1 MPDRRHR
8 GRQLRDVFITLALI
22 FLVGAGA
29 TYGATRYPQSGLES
43 DATRDARKL
52 SVDVLQPLLVPA
64 DAQGPVQ
71 GARYDELLSA
81 VDERVLAGPINGV
94 LLLAQ
99 DGTVLFADQPSLV
112 GDHEPALRDDIHA
125 VIAGTSQSS
134 VDGARF
140 RTLTALEI
148 GSPPTLVA
156 AELVRSHPAIVEE
169 SREVWYPWVGR
180 AIIAAI
186 VCFGLALVTAI
197 VFAVIGC
204 SGAVRRGNVR
214 RVKRHGCGGRRRA
227 PTRTRTRPHT
237 CTPVSRTRSRLGV
250 RRRTSSGRSTTSAT
264 LSPIASNVWRPSS
277 TASRL
282 ARPSD
287 HPRRRRRTVRIR
299 SARVALDLSRIS
311 NPRLVRVHPGV
322 APGPALVQEVPTL
335 IEGDLELLEALAFG
349 LVGLA
354 ARLRLPELVL
364 LVRQLVDPLDDL
376 LVVHVGSHPRSGPP
390 RYDRLMDTDRQVNP
404 SARTR

>member
-29 TYGATRYPQSGLES
+29 AYGVTRYLQSELES
-43 DATRDARKL
+43 DANRDARKL

-71 GARYDELLSA
+71 GARYDELLAA
-81 VDERVLAGPINGV
+81 VDQRVLAGPINGV
-94 LLLAQ
+94 LVLAP

-134 VDGARF
+134 VDGDRF

-156 AELVRSHPAIVEE
+156 AELVRSHTAIVEE

-180 AIIAAI
+180 AITAAI

-197 VFAVIGC
+197 VFAVIG
-204 SGAVRRGNVR
+204 VLRR
-214 RVKRHGCGGRRRA
+214 
-227 PTRTRTRPHT
+227 
-237 CTPVSRTRSRLGV
+237 
-250 RRRTSSGRSTTSAT
+250 
-264 LSPIASNVWRPSS
+264 
-277 TASRL
+277 
-282 ARPSD
+282 
-287 HPRRRRRTVRIR
+287 R
-299 SARVALDLSRIS
+299 SARQRSTVEA
-311 NPRLVRVHPGV
+311 PRLRRKKAGADADENAPAYMHPSFKEEVAARRHVEDELRAIQHERDALAQRV
-322 APGPALVQEVPTL
+322 QR
-335 IEGDLELLEALAFG
+335 LEA
-349 LVGLA
+349 
-354 ARLRLPELVL
+354 EL
-364 LVRQLVDPLDDL
+364 
-376 LVVHVGSHPRSGPP
+376 
-390 RYDRLMDTDRQVNP
+390 DRLKERSSV
-404 SARTR
+404 

>member
-22 FLVGAGA
+22 FLLGAGA
-29 TYGATRYPQSGLES
+29 AYGATRYLQSGLES

-64 DAQGPVQ
+64 DAQGLVQ

-112 GDHEPALRDDIHA
+112 GDHEPALRDDIHS

-134 VDGARF
+134 VDGDRF

-180 AIIAAI
+180 AITAAI

-197 VFAVIGC
+197 VLATIG
-204 SGAVRRGNVR
+204 VL
-214 RVKRHGCGGRRRA
+214 GR
-227 PTRTRTRPHT
+227 
-237 CTPVSRTRSRLGV
+237 
-250 RRRTSSGRSTTSAT
+250 
-264 LSPIASNVWRPSS
+264 
-277 TASRL
+277 
-282 ARPSD
+282 
-287 HPRRRRRTVRIR
+287 R
-299 SARVALDLSRIS
+299 SARQRSTVES
-311 NPRLVRVHPGV
+311 PRLRRKKAGADADENAPAYLHPSFKDEV
-322 APGPALVQEVPTL
+322 AARRQVE
-335 IEGDLELLEALAFG
+335 DELRAIQHERDA
-349 LVGLA
+349 LA
-354 ARLRLPELVL
+354 ARVQRLEAELDGL
-364 LVRQLVDPLDDL
+364 KT
-376 LVVHVGSHPRSGPP
+376 RSS
-390 RYDRLMDTDRQVNP
+390 V
-404 SARTR
+404 

>member
-29 TYGATRYPQSGLES
+29 AYGVTRYLQSDLES
-43 DATRDARKL
+43 DANRDARKL

-71 GARYDELLSA
+71 GARYDELLAA

-112 GDHEPALRDDIHA
+112 GDQEPALRNDIHA

-134 VDGARF
+134 VDGDRF

-156 AELVRSHPAIVEE
+156 AELVRSHTAIVEE
-169 SREVWYPWVGR
+169 SREVWYPWVAR
-180 AIIAAI
+180 AITAAI

-197 VFAVIGC
+197 VFSVIGVFERR
-204 SGAVRRGNVR
+204 SARQRSAV
-214 RVKRHGCGGRRRA
+214 
-227 PTRTRTRPHT
+227 
-237 CTPVSRTRSRLGV
+237 
-250 RRRTSSGRSTTSAT
+250 
-264 LSPIASNVWRPSS
+264 
-277 TASRL
+277 TAS
-282 ARPSD
+282 P
-287 HPRRRRRTVRIR
+287 PRRRKRDQVPDEKAPAYMHPSFKEEVAARRQVEDELRAIQHER
-299 SARVALDLSRIS
+299 DALAQRVQR
-311 NPRLVRVHPGV
+311 
-322 APGPALVQEVPTL
+322 
-335 IEGDLELLEALAFG
+335 LEA
-349 LVGLA
+349 
-354 ARLRLPELVL
+354 EL
-364 LVRQLVDPLDDL
+364 
-376 LVVHVGSHPRSGPP
+376 
-390 RYDRLMDTDRQVNP
+390 DRLKERSSV
-404 SARTR
+404 

>member
-22 FLVGAGA
+22 FLLGAGA
-29 TYGATRYPQSGLES
+29 AYGATRYLQGGLES

-112 GDHEPALRDDIHA
+112 GDHEPALRDDIHS

-134 VDGARF
+134 VDGDRF

-180 AIIAAI
+180 AITAAI

-197 VFAVIGC
+197 VFATIG
-204 SGAVRRGNVR
+204 VL
-214 RVKRHGCGGRRRA
+214 GR
-227 PTRTRTRPHT
+227 
-237 CTPVSRTRSRLGV
+237 
-250 RRRTSSGRSTTSAT
+250 
-264 LSPIASNVWRPSS
+264 
-277 TASRL
+277 
-282 ARPSD
+282 
-287 HPRRRRRTVRIR
+287 R
-299 SARVALDLSRIS
+299 SARQRSTVES
-311 NPRLVRVHPGV
+311 PRLRRKKAGADADENAPAYLHPSFKDEV
-322 APGPALVQEVPTL
+322 AARRQVE
-335 IEGDLELLEALAFG
+335 EELMAIQHERDA
-349 LVGLA
+349 LA
-354 ARLRLPELVL
+354 ARVQRLEAELDGLKTHSSV
-364 LVRQLVDPLDDL
+364 
-376 LVVHVGSHPRSGPP
+376 
-390 RYDRLMDTDRQVNP
+390 
-404 SARTR
+404 

>member
-22 FLVGAGA
+22 FLLGAGA
-29 TYGATRYPQSGLES
+29 AYGATRYLQSGLES

-64 DAQGPVQ
+64 DAQGLVQ

-112 GDHEPALRDDIHA
+112 GDHEPALRDDIHS

-134 VDGARF
+134 VDGDRF

-180 AIIAAI
+180 AITAAI

-197 VFAVIGC
+197 VFATIG
-204 SGAVRRGNVR
+204 VL
-214 RVKRHGCGGRRRA
+214 GR
-227 PTRTRTRPHT
+227 
-237 CTPVSRTRSRLGV
+237 
-250 RRRTSSGRSTTSAT
+250 
-264 LSPIASNVWRPSS
+264 
-277 TASRL
+277 
-282 ARPSD
+282 
-287 HPRRRRRTVRIR
+287 R
-299 SARVALDLSRIS
+299 SARQRSTVES
-311 NPRLVRVHPGV
+311 PRLRRKKAGADADENAPAYLHPSFKDEV
-322 APGPALVQEVPTL
+322 AARRQVE
-335 IEGDLELLEALAFG
+335 EELMAIQHERDA
-349 LVGLA
+349 LA
-354 ARLRLPELVL
+354 ARVQRLEAELDGL
-364 LVRQLVDPLDDL
+364 KT
-376 LVVHVGSHPRSGPP
+376 RSS
-390 RYDRLMDTDRQVNP
+390 V
-404 SARTR
+404 

>member
-29 TYGATRYPQSGLES
+29 AYGATRYLQSGLES

-125 VIAGTSQSS
+125 VIAGMSQSS
-134 VDGARF
+134 VDGDRF

-169 SREVWYPWVGR
+169 SREVWYPWVWR

-197 VFAVIGC
+197 VFAVIG
-204 SGAVRRGNVR
+204 VL
-214 RVKRHGCGGRRRA
+214 RRRSA
-227 PTRTRTRPHT
+227 RQ
-237 CTPVSRTRSRLGV
+237 
-250 RRRTSSGRSTTSAT
+250 RST
-264 LSPIASNVWRPSS
+264 VE
-277 TASRL
+277 ASRL
-282 ARPSD
+282 RRKKAGADADENAPAYLHPSFKEEVAARRQVEEELRAIHHERD
-287 HPRRRRRTVRIR
+287 ALADRIQR
-299 SARVALDLSRIS
+299 
-311 NPRLVRVHPGV
+311 
-322 APGPALVQEVPTL
+322 
-335 IEGDLELLEALAFG
+335 LEAELDG
-349 LVGLA
+349 LK
-354 ARLRLPELVL
+354 ARSSV
-364 LVRQLVDPLDDL
+364 
-376 LVVHVGSHPRSGPP
+376 
-390 RYDRLMDTDRQVNP
+390 
-404 SARTR
+404 

>member
-22 FLVGAGA
+22 FLLGAGA
-29 TYGATRYPQSGLES
+29 AYGATRYLQSGLES

-64 DAQGPVQ
+64 DAQGLVQ

-112 GDHEPALRDDIHA
+112 GDHEPALRDDIHS

-134 VDGARF
+134 VDGDRF

-180 AIIAAI
+180 AITAAI

-197 VFAVIGC
+197 VFATIG
-204 SGAVRRGNVR
+204 VL
-214 RVKRHGCGGRRRA
+214 GR
-227 PTRTRTRPHT
+227 
-237 CTPVSRTRSRLGV
+237 
-250 RRRTSSGRSTTSAT
+250 
-264 LSPIASNVWRPSS
+264 
-277 TASRL
+277 
-282 ARPSD
+282 
-287 HPRRRRRTVRIR
+287 R
-299 SARVALDLSRIS
+299 SARQRSTVES
-311 NPRLVRVHPGV
+311 PRLRRKKAGADADENAPAYLHPSFKDEV
-322 APGPALVQEVPTL
+322 AARRQVE
-335 IEGDLELLEALAFG
+335 DELRAIHHERDA
-349 LVGLA
+349 LA
-354 ARLRLPELVL
+354 ARVQRLEAELDGLKTHSSV
-364 LVRQLVDPLDDL
+364 
-376 LVVHVGSHPRSGPP
+376 
-390 RYDRLMDTDRQVNP
+390 
-404 SARTR
+404 

>member
-29 TYGATRYPQSGLES
+29 AYGVTRYLQSELES
-43 DATRDARKL
+43 DANRDARKL

-71 GARYDELLSA
+71 GARYDELLAA
-81 VDERVLAGPINGV
+81 VDQRVLAGPINGV

-134 VDGARF
+134 IDGDRF

-156 AELVRSHPAIVEE
+156 AELVRSHTAIVEE
-169 SREVWYPWVGR
+169 SREVWYPWVAR
-180 AIIAAI
+180 AITAAI

-197 VFAVIGC
+197 VFSVIGVLERH
-204 SGAVRRGNVR
+204 SARQRSAVT
-214 RVKRHGCGGRRRA
+214 A
-227 PTRTRTRPHT
+227 P
-237 CTPVSRTRSRLGV
+237 
-250 RRRTSSGRSTTSAT
+250 
-264 LSPIASNVWRPSS
+264 
-277 TASRL
+277 
-282 ARPSD
+282 
-287 HPRRRRRTVRIR
+287 PRRRKKDQVPDENAPAYMHPSFKDEVAARRQVEEELRAIQHER
-299 SARVALDLSRIS
+299 DALAQRVQ
-311 NPRLVRVHPGV
+311 H
-322 APGPALVQEVPTL
+322 
-335 IEGDLELLEALAFG
+335 LEA
-349 LVGLA
+349 
-354 ARLRLPELVL
+354 EL
-364 LVRQLVDPLDDL
+364 
-376 LVVHVGSHPRSGPP
+376 
-390 RYDRLMDTDRQVNP
+390 DRLKERSSV
-404 SARTR
+404 

>member
-22 FLVGAGA
+22 FLLGAGA
-29 TYGATRYPQSGLES
+29 AYGATRYLQSGLES

-112 GDHEPALRDDIHA
+112 GDHEPALRDDIHS

-134 VDGARF
+134 VDGDRF

-180 AIIAAI
+180 AITAAI
-186 VCFGLALVTAI
+186 VCFGLALVTAM
-197 VFAVIGC
+197 VFATIG
-204 SGAVRRGNVR
+204 VL
-214 RVKRHGCGGRRRA
+214 GR
-227 PTRTRTRPHT
+227 
-237 CTPVSRTRSRLGV
+237 
-250 RRRTSSGRSTTSAT
+250 
-264 LSPIASNVWRPSS
+264 
-277 TASRL
+277 
-282 ARPSD
+282 
-287 HPRRRRRTVRIR
+287 R
-299 SARVALDLSRIS
+299 SARQRSTVES
-311 NPRLVRVHPGV
+311 PRLRRKKAGADADENAPAYLHPSFKDEV
-322 APGPALVQEVPTL
+322 AARRQVE
-335 IEGDLELLEALAFG
+335 EELMAIQHERDA
-349 LVGLA
+349 LA
-354 ARLRLPELVL
+354 ARVQRLEAELDGL
-364 LVRQLVDPLDDL
+364 KT
-376 LVVHVGSHPRSGPP
+376 RSS
-390 RYDRLMDTDRQVNP
+390 V
-404 SARTR
+404 

>member
-22 FLVGAGA
+22 FLLGAGA
-29 TYGATRYPQSGLES
+29 AYGATRYLQSGLES

-64 DAQGPVQ
+64 DAQGLVQ

-112 GDHEPALRDDIHA
+112 GDHEPALRDDIHS

-134 VDGARF
+134 VDGDRF

-180 AIIAAI
+180 AITAAI

-197 VFAVIGC
+197 VFATIG
-204 SGAVRRGNVR
+204 VL
-214 RVKRHGCGGRRRA
+214 GR
-227 PTRTRTRPHT
+227 
-237 CTPVSRTRSRLGV
+237 
-250 RRRTSSGRSTTSAT
+250 
-264 LSPIASNVWRPSS
+264 
-277 TASRL
+277 
-282 ARPSD
+282 
-287 HPRRRRRTVRIR
+287 R
-299 SARVALDLSRIS
+299 SARQRSTVES
-311 NPRLVRVHPGV
+311 PRLRRKKAGADADENAPAYLHPSFKDEVAARRQVEDELRVIQHERD
-322 APGPALVQEVPTL
+322 A
-335 IEGDLELLEALAFG
+335 
-349 LVGLA
+349 LA
-354 ARLRLPELVL
+354 ARVQRLEAELDGLKTHSSV
-364 LVRQLVDPLDDL
+364 
-376 LVVHVGSHPRSGPP
+376 
-390 RYDRLMDTDRQVNP
+390 
-404 SARTR
+404 

>member
-22 FLVGAGA
+22 FLLGAGA
-29 TYGATRYPQSGLES
+29 AYGATRYLQSGLES

-94 LLLAQ
+94 LLLAR

-112 GDHEPALRDDIHA
+112 GDHEPALRDDIHS

-134 VDGARF
+134 VDGDRF

-197 VFAVIGC
+197 VFAVIG
-204 SGAVRRGNVR
+204 VL
-214 RVKRHGCGGRRRA
+214 RRRSA
-227 PTRTRTRPHT
+227 RQ
-237 CTPVSRTRSRLGV
+237 
-250 RRRTSSGRSTTSAT
+250 RST
-264 LSPIASNVWRPSS
+264 VE
-277 TASRL
+277 ASRL
-282 ARPSD
+282 RRKKAGADADENAPAYMHPSFKDEVAAR
-287 HPRRRRRTVRIR
+287 RQV
-299 SARVALDLSRIS
+299 
-311 NPRLVRVHPGV
+311 
-322 APGPALVQEVPTL
+322 E
-335 IEGDLELLEALAFG
+335 EELMAIQHERDA
-349 LVGLA
+349 LA
-354 ARLRLPELVL
+354 ARVQRLEAELDGL
-364 LVRQLVDPLDDL
+364 KT
-376 LVVHVGSHPRSGPP
+376 RSS
-390 RYDRLMDTDRQVNP
+390 V
-404 SARTR
+404 

>member
-22 FLVGAGA
+22 FLLGAGA
-29 TYGATRYPQSGLES
+29 AYGATRYLQSGLES

-64 DAQGPVQ
+64 DAQGLVQ

-112 GDHEPALRDDIHA
+112 GDHEPALRDDVHA
-125 VIAGTSQSS
+125 VISGQSQSL
-134 VDGARF
+134 VDGDRF

-180 AIIAAI
+180 AITAAI
-186 VCFGLALVTAI
+186 VCFGLALVTAM
-197 VFAVIGC
+197 VFATIG
-204 SGAVRRGNVR
+204 VL
-214 RVKRHGCGGRRRA
+214 GR
-227 PTRTRTRPHT
+227 
-237 CTPVSRTRSRLGV
+237 
-250 RRRTSSGRSTTSAT
+250 
-264 LSPIASNVWRPSS
+264 
-277 TASRL
+277 
-282 ARPSD
+282 
-287 HPRRRRRTVRIR
+287 R
-299 SARVALDLSRIS
+299 SARQRSTVES
-311 NPRLVRVHPGV
+311 PRLRRKKAGADADENAPAYLHPSFKDEVAARRQVEDELRAIHHERDALADRV
-322 APGPALVQEVPTL
+322 QR
-335 IEGDLELLEALAFG
+335 LEAELDG
-349 LVGLA
+349 LK
-354 ARLRLPELVL
+354 ARSSV
-364 LVRQLVDPLDDL
+364 
-376 LVVHVGSHPRSGPP
+376 
-390 RYDRLMDTDRQVNP
+390 
-404 SARTR
+404 